1 MNNDLYRKLTSITL
15 MTIMFAG
22 GMTIAIP
29 GELPTAVAQ
38 TTSGTL
44 SVSATEFGGVQ
55 VIEIVIDDPD
65 RDETGEPTATAEV
78 NEEEITMQRAATGK
92 WYAYIADDSI
102 GETSLVG
109 TVDTDG
115 NYPPATT
122 FLTGSSIEVTAL
134 VIQVFEFDDGD
145 SVDITA
151 DRDESVTLTYDDHSG
166 AATVSV
172 DRNDA
177 PAGGQVHITISD
189 LQLNLDPT
197 ADDAWELNA
206 DNTATYVNVAA
217 EDVATNVAPGLPGT
231 SGELTVSVSKDGV
244 IEYSNG
250 ADMVRIDETGSNTG
264 VFESQDGDISEISVS
279 EGASDGDT
287 FTVGYADND
296 QQVIVNDFSS
306 TLALITDGAWSAGQ
320 TITVRLSSENLNLN
334 TLVDDDMTPGSD
346 DLPVMTFGSPIT
358 PSNIAV
364 DLVNGKFGDSMT
376 INENT
381 HVITLTTTNMTA
393 NLTVTITDQLDLL
406 KNSDLRHYVNY
417 FSDFDT
423 TTDAQLVGNEDGDM
437 TIEDG
442 ISRIVVAEDADGMFN
457 LTLTATQAMMDA
469 ADFNEAENAAIR
481 AAVEAAEDRAADDT
495 SPTASE
501 CSIGSNRSRR

>member
-1 MNNDLYRKLTSITL
+1 MFDL
-15 MTIMFAG
+15 
-22 GMTIAIP
+22 
-29 GELPTAVAQ
+29 
-38 TTSGTL
+38 
-44 SVSATEFGGVQ
+44 
-55 VIEIVIDDPD
+55 
-65 RDETGEPTATAEV
+65 
-78 NEEEITMQRAATGK
+78 
-92 WYAYIADDSI
+92 
-102 GETSLVG
+102 
-109 TVDTDG
+109 
-115 NYPPATT
+115 
-122 FLTGSSIEVTAL
+122 
-134 VIQVFEFDDGD
+134 DDGD

-151 DRDESVTLTYDDHSG
+151 GRDESITLTYDDHSG

-177 PAGGQVHITISD
+177 PAGGQVHVTISD

-206 DNTATYVNVAA
+206 TDNTATYVNVACTDA
-217 EDVATNVAPGLPGT
+217 DNVAPGLPGT

-250 ADMVRIDETGSNTG
+250 AGMVKIDETGSNTG

-287 FTVGYADND
+287 FTVGYADDD

-381 HVITLTTTNMTA
+381 HVITLTTINMTA
-393 NLTVTITDQLDLL
+393 NLTVTMTDQLDLL

-437 TIEDG
+437 TI
-442 ISRIVVAEDADGMFN
+442 R
-457 LTLTATQAMMDA
+457 TAYQ
-469 ADFNEAENAAIR
+469 E
-481 AAVEAAEDRAADDT
+481 
-495 SPTASE
+495 
-501 CSIGSNRSRR
+501 